1 MEHSKIEIKAV
12 DSDLV
17 SLFDQHHRAFNEFRD
32 ENDRRLSRLEKRQ
45 SGDVISDNKL
55 DKLQDFLD
63 ETKKQIDRLAIERKR
78 PSFASEEKSAFTH
91 YQLEHKRAFHHYMRT
106 GEEYGLKA
114 LEAKAMSEGSG
125 PDGGYLVPVP
135 AEQEI
140 LRRLAHISPIRSIA
154 TVQAISGAQLKKAFS
169 FQGPAS
175 GWVGESD
182 PAVQTA
188 NQQIADLSFP
198 AMEHYAMPA
207 ATQTLLDD
215 AVFDV
220 EQWTASEV
228 ETVFAEQEGAA
239 FVIGTGVKQPTG
251 FLTYPKVANSS
262 WSFGN
267 VGYLPTGASGGF
279 AATTPSDILFDL
291 IFSLRAGYRANATF
305 VMSRNT
311 QAAVRKFKST
321 TGEYLWE
328 PPTSLGD
335 TAKFMGFPIVEA
347 PDMPDIGAG
356 TFSIAFGDFKRGYV
370 VVDRTGIRMLRDPY
384 SAKPYV
390 LFYTTKRV
398 GGGIQDFEAIKL
410 LKFDVS

>member
-1 MEHSKIEIKAV
+1 MDNTRIEAKAV
-12 DSDLV
+12 DGDIV
-17 SLFDQHHRAFNEFRD
+17 SLFDQYHRAFNEFRD
-32 ENDRRLSRLEKRQ
+32 ENDRRLARLEKRL
-45 SGDVISDNKL
+45 SNDVISKQKIDT
-55 DKLQDFLD
+55 LQSYIN
-63 ETKKQIDRLAIERKR
+63 ETKKQIDRLYLERQR
-78 PSFASEEKSAFTH
+78 PSFAGEDKSAQN
-91 YQLEHKRAFHHYMRT
+91 YAQLEHKRAFLHYMRT
-106 GEEYGLKA
+106 GEEYGLKS
-114 LEAKAMSEGSG
+114 LESKAMSEGSG

-140 LRRLAHISPIRSIA
+140 LRRLAKISPIRAIA

-175 GWVGESD
+175 GWVGETT
-182 PAVQTA
+182 AVTQTG
-188 NQQIADLSFP
+188 NQQISDMSFP

-228 ETVFAEQEGAA
+228 EVVFAEQEGQA
-239 FVIGTGVKQPTG
+239 FVAGTGVQQPKG
-251 FLTYPKVANSS
+251 FLSYPRVANAN

-267 VGYLPTGASGGF
+267 VGYMVTGVLGAFPTSS
-279 AATTPSDILFDL
+279 PSDTLFNL

-305 VMSRNT
+305 VMSKNT
-311 QAAVRKFKST
+311 QNTVRQFKTT
-321 TGEYLWE
+321 TGQYLWE
-328 PPTSLGD
+328 PPAVLGD
-335 TAKFMGFPIVEA
+335 TTRFMGFPIVEA
-347 PDMPDIGAG
+347 PDMPDIAA
-356 TFSIAFGDFKRGYV
+356 SAYAIAFGDFKRGYI

-384 SAKPYV
+384 SAKPYI